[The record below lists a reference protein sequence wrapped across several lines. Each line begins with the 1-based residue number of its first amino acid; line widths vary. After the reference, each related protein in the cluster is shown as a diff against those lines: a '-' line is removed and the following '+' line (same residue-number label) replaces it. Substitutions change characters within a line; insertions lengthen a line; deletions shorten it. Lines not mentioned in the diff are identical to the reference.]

1 MPSGA
6 KARARANIA
15 AIDVL
20 ARLRQAGRLATV
32 AEQRSLAA
40 WSGWGAIPGV
50 FDRRDESFTAERDQ
64 VRELLTREQYDHA
77 QASVL
82 NAHYTDPALAQTIWQ
97 ALQRAGFTGGRV
109 LEPGCGSGT
118 FIGQAPDSA
127 VMVGVENDDITAA
140 VAAALYPSAQV
151 RHEGFETTRVP
162 EDSFVATVGNV
173 PFGKFAVH
181 DPAHNPQRHTIHNH
195 FIIKALALTAPGG
208 YVAVL
213 TSRYTMDAMEDGAR
227 RDMADRADLV
237 AAVRLPSK
245 AFSRVA
251 GTDVVTDLLVL
262 RRRTEPLAA
271 GERPLWIDTA
281 KMALDD
287 GDDSATPVRI
297 NAYFLEHPEN
307 ILGTPAFGRGIN
319 GSPQLIVHGPVG
331 DELAARMGARLN
343 ILIDDAVARGA
354 GLTATAADLT
364 VVDPKSFNAG
374 LLTAADRG
382 PDTPLYT
389 LRYNESTK
397 SIEYRTKHSWV
408 PKKTAKTQIAETRRL
423 IELRDAANSLIES
436 ESTGRP
442 VSERNALRGHLNHLY
457 DTYVAKYGP
466 VNRFTWV
473 IPKDITQ
480 EKHDEAMAKREAKWR
495 AKEGEDGRPYRGP
508 VPQRLLDEWDFKSW
522 KAAEPYK
529 VRRHLDGGMRYDP
542 GWGVVSALEKFEEA
556 TGQAYKATI
565 FSTDQLT
572 AAREVTSAASPEE
585 ALALSMDRL
594 QRVDLELVGELLDVD
609 EDTARDLLGDLV
621 WPSVHDADE
630 LIPASVA
637 LSGNVRDKLAAA
649 EKAAAT
655 NPIYRDYVRALRA
668 VMPEDRTA
676 EQIRVRPGVPWIAPV
691 MVAQFVR
698 ETFGVRSVT
707 VDHVSGSWTVD
718 VPKDKRGGRLMTETW
733 GMDHTGCDAVSL
745 LEAVCNSRSVS
756 VTEKGVLDEKAT
768 FAAQAKAT
776 KISEEFARW
785 AFADEAR
792 RDKLVAEYNRRFNSL
807 RAPRYDGTHLRL
819 PGLSDTFTP
828 HPYQRDAVA
837 RIISEP
843 TVLLDHV
850 VGAGKTGSMVMGAYE
865 LKRLGLVKQPW
876 IVVPNSIVEQVGR
889 EAKQWYPA
897 ANVLVG
903 SGTTTAEGRRRF
915 IAQTAASDWDM
926 VIVPESGFTAIGV
939 SDTLRADFI
948 ADQVSTLRQQL
959 EGAQAPRTKKAIEK
973 ALKNSQ
979 ERLEKMTAQDRK
991 DTGLQ
996 FENSGADYL
1005 FVDEAHYYKN
1015 LQRISN
1021 IDELNCSDGS
1031 DRATDLALK
1040 LRILRDRRRDEG
1052 LAAGIPRHRIVERVA
1067 CFATGTPIAN
1077 SLGELWVMQT
1087 FLRPDLLEAAG
1098 VSELG
1103 DWGATFTAS
1112 NTSVEMNATG
1122 TKLRPVTKVGKFTNL
1137 PELLAL
1143 SAAFSDVVTRDQV
1156 PVKLP
1161 TLAGG
1166 QRQVVALKPSIEVVD
1181 FIADLGFRAEHLD
1194 AKNPRRD
1201 NILKIASDGRNVSLD
1216 PRMAGLDA
1224 PEHTRA
1230 AAVADRIMD
1239 VRRRH
1244 ADKIYIDPLSGEPMA
1259 KPGCFQLAFCDRGT
1273 PKDGGGF
1280 NMYQAIKDELVARGV
1295 PAAEVRFVH
1304 EARKPSEIT
1313 ILREQCING
1322 DVSVL
1327 IGSTEKMGTG
1337 WNVQARLA
1345 HLMHVDV
1352 PWRPADLEQ
1361 REGRILRQG
1370 NQNDEVE
1377 ISSFVTESSY
1387 DTVMWQKVEAK
1398 TLFVEQVRRNEV
1410 SDLEIEDL
1418 SGGDLGAAAAEAKA
1432 LSTGDPRYLRQVQL
1446 DDEVRRLQALERA
1459 HHEATRRRDWV
1470 VSTHERTIPIK
1481 QRNLDSLIPVAERA
1495 AAAQSTPSIAI
1506 DGQRYSD
1513 RSVLAERLAAACRKA
1528 FAAGRDKGASEYMP
1542 LGATVDGVDV
1552 LAARDLTNDRLL
1564 LRLAVP
1570 SRVSD
1575 IKRDDLMATAGDQ
1588 SGAKARGLLTRL
1600 DNMYADLPH
1609 HRATLA
1615 AELVR
1620 DQDELDDLLE
1630 HPPGPFDQVAELTD
1644 RQAEL
1649 ASLTL
1654 ELRLAS
1660 ESAEAVAAR
1669 EAAAERMNERG
1680 REPGWTLLLNP
1691 TPYLLEES
1699 GFLDAESLRDAV
1711 RQQERENALAY
1722 AEKQAAAA
1730 PPWIDLAA
1738 ARDEVENL
1746 AAAGVRSPAA
1756 MYGALPAGS
1765 GDGRQRAA
1773 AAAVADSA
1781 QAVHCLQLGTGAD
1794 KAGVVA
1800 ALAAAAHNSKAT
1812 AVLVPCSAESV
1823 NWAADQRLSLSR
1835 VTGADMDAQI
1845 ADDEWAPSQGALV
1858 ILDDADRL
1866 SPQTLRGAM
1875 AAAGET
1881 NSKLVMITGAMSE
1894 PTPGRALVAVLQENL
1909 PWAQALGERV
1919 QAAART
1925 ALSSAADSIGLAPD
1939 GPQAAQITEIL
1950 SERDSLITEYT
1961 RLHSGT
1967 WRSANRDDGRD
1978 YGIEL

>member
-32 AEQRSLAA
+32 AEQRTLAA
-40 WSGWGAIPGV
+40 WSGWGAIPAV
-50 FDRRDESFTAERDQ
+50 FDRRDDSFTAEREQ
-64 VRELLTREQYDHA
+64 VRELLTRDQYDHA

-82 NAHYTDPALAQTIWQ
+82 NAHYTDPALAQTIWN
-97 ALQRAGFTGGRV
+97 ALQRAGFSGGRV

-140 VAAALYPSAQV
+140 VAAALYPSAQI

-237 AAVRLPSK
+237 AAVRLPAK

-262 RRRTEPLAA
+262 RRRTEPLPA
-271 GERPLWIDTA
+271 GERPLWVDTA
-281 KMALDD
+281 KTAIDD

-307 ILGTPAFGRGIN
+307 ILGTTALGRGIN
-319 GSPQLIVHGPVG
+319 GSPQLTVQGPVG
-331 DELAARMGARLN
+331 DELAARMGERLN
-343 ILIDDAVARGA
+343 ILIDNAVARGA
-354 GLTATAADLT
+354 GLTATGADLT

-374 LLTAADRG
+374 LVTAADRG

-389 LRYNESTK
+389 LRYNEATK
-397 SIEYRTKHSWV
+397 SIEYRTKHSWE
-408 PKKTAKTQIAETRRL
+408 PHKTPKTQIAETRRL

-466 VNRFTWV
+466 INRFSWV
-473 IPKDITQ
+473 VPKDITQ
-480 EKHDEAMAKREAKWR
+480 EKHDEAMAKREANWR
-495 AKEGEDGRPYRGP
+495 AKEGENGQPYRGP
-508 VPQRLLDEWDFKSW
+508 VPQRLLDEWDIKSW
-522 KAAEPYK
+522 KSAEPYK

-542 GWGVVSALEKFEEA
+542 GWGVVSALEKFEET

-594 QRVDLELVGELLDVD
+594 QRVDLELIGDLLAVD
-609 EDTARDLLGDLV
+609 EDTARELLGDLV
-621 WPSVHDADE
+621 WPSVHDPDE
-630 LIPASVA
+630 LIPATVA
-637 LSGNVRDKLAAA
+637 LSGNVREKLAAA
-649 EKAAAT
+649 EKASAT
-655 NPIYRDYVRALRA
+655 NPIYRDYARALRS

-676 EQIRVRPGVPWIAPV
+676 EQIRVRPGVPWIAPA

-698 ETFGVRSVT
+698 ETFGARSVT

-733 GMDHTGCDAVSL
+733 GMEHTGCDAVSL

-785 AFADEAR
+785 AFADQTR
-792 RDKLVAEYNRRFNSL
+792 RDTLVAEYNRRFNSL

-876 IVVPNSIVEQVGR
+876 IVVPNTIVEQVGR

-897 ANVLVG
+897 ANVLIG

-915 IAQTAASDWDM
+915 IAQTATSDWDM

-939 SDTLRADFI
+939 SDTLRTDFI
-948 ADQVSTLRQQL
+948 ADQVATLRQQL
-959 EGAQAPRTKKAIEK
+959 DGAEAARTKKAIER
-973 ALKNSQ
+973 ALKSAQ

-1005 FVDEAHYYKN
+1005 FIDEAHYYKN
-1015 LQRISN
+1015 LHRVSN
-1021 IDELNCSDGS
+1021 IEELNCSDGS

-1112 NTSVEMNATG
+1112 NTTVEMNATG

-1161 TLAGG
+1161 TLVGG

-1181 FIADLGFRAEHLD
+1181 FIADLGYRAEHLD

-1201 NILKIASDGRNVSLD
+1201 NILKIANDGRNVSLD

-1273 PKDGGGF
+1273 PKDGRGF

-1295 PAAEVRFVH
+1295 PAGEVRFVH
-1304 EARKPSEIT
+1304 EARKPSDIT

-1459 HHEATRRRDWV
+1459 HHEASRRRDWV

-1481 QRNLDSLIPVAERA
+1481 QRNLDSLMPVAERA
-1495 AAAQSTPSIAI
+1495 AGAQSAPSIAI
-1506 DGQRYSD
+1506 GGQRYSD
-1513 RSVLAERLAAACRKA
+1513 RAVLAERLAAVCRQA
-1528 FAAGRDKGASEYMP
+1528 FTAGRDKGASEYMA

-1570 SRVSD
+1570 SRISD
-1575 IKRDDLMATAGDQ
+1575 VKRDDLMATAGDQ

-1600 DNMYADLPH
+1600 ENMYADLPH
-1609 HRATLA
+1609 HRASLA
-1615 AELVR
+1615 AELLR
-1620 DQDELDDLLE
+1620 DQDELADLLE

-1649 ASLTL
+1649 AALTL

-1669 EAAAERMNERG
+1669 EAAAERMKERG
-1680 REPGWTLLLNP
+1680 REPGWTLMLNP
-1691 TPYLLEES
+1691 TPYVLEEA

-1711 RQQERENALAY
+1711 RHQERENALAY
-1722 AEKQAAAA
+1722 AEKQVAAA
-1730 PPWIDLAA
+1730 PPWIDLAT
-1738 ARDEVENL
+1738 ARDEVEIL
-1746 AAAGVRSPAA
+1746 SAAGVRSPAA
-1756 MYGALPAGS
+1756 MYGAVPAGNL
-1765 GDGRQRAA
+1765 DDQHRV
-1773 AAAVADSA
+1773 AAAVVADSP
-1781 QAVHCLQLGTGAD
+1781 QAVQCLHLGAEAD

-1800 ALAAAAHNSKAT
+1800 ALAAAAQTSQARPI
-1812 AVLVPCSAESV
+1812 LVPCSAESV
-1823 NWAADQRLSLSR
+1823 NWVVNHGLSVSR
-1835 VTGADMDAQI
+1835 VSSAQFDAEVADEQ
-1845 ADDEWAPSQGALV
+1845 WAPPRGALV
-1858 ILDDADRL
+1858 ILDDADQV

-1909 PWAQALGERV
+1909 PWAQALGQPGQSEE
-1919 QAAART
+1919 RT
-1925 ALSSAADSIGLAPD
+1925 ALSTAAATIAAAPD
-1939 GPQAAQITEIL
+1939 GLQAAPISEIL
-1950 SERDSLITEYT
+1950 GRRDSLIAGYT

-1967 WRSANRDDGRD
+1967 WRSANRNDGRD

>member
-118 FIGQAPDSA
+118 FMGQAPDSA

-307 ILGTPAFGRGIN
+307 ILGTPALGRGIN

-676 EQIRVRPGVPWIAPV
+676 EQIRVRPGVPWIAPA

-745 LEAVCNSRSVS
+745 LGRVQFAQCLGHGEGRSRREGNV
-756 VTEKGVLDEKAT
+756 
-768 FAAQAKAT
+768 
-776 KISEEFARW
+776 R
-785 AFADEAR
+785 
-792 RDKLVAEYNRRFNSL
+792 
-807 RAPRYDGTHLRL
+807 
-819 PGLSDTFTP
+819 
-828 HPYQRDAVA
+828 
-837 RIISEP
+837 
-843 TVLLDHV
+843 
-850 VGAGKTGSMVMGAYE
+850 GAG
-865 LKRLGLVKQPW
+865 
-876 IVVPNSIVEQVGR
+876 
-889 EAKQWYPA
+889 
-897 ANVLVG
+897 
-903 SGTTTAEGRRRF
+903 
-915 IAQTAASDWDM
+915 
-926 VIVPESGFTAIGV
+926 ESHQ
-939 SDTLRADFI
+939 DF
-948 ADQVSTLRQQL
+948 R
-959 EGAQAPRTKKAIEK
+959 
-973 ALKNSQ
+973 
-979 ERLEKMTAQDRK
+979 
-991 DTGLQ
+991 
-996 FENSGADYL
+996 
-1005 FVDEAHYYKN
+1005 
-1015 LQRISN
+1015 
-1021 IDELNCSDGS
+1021 
-1031 DRATDLALK
+1031 
-1040 LRILRDRRRDEG
+1040 
-1052 LAAGIPRHRIVERVA
+1052 GI
-1067 CFATGTPIAN
+1067 
-1077 SLGELWVMQT
+1077 
-1087 FLRPDLLEAAG
+1087 
-1098 VSELG
+1098 
-1103 DWGATFTAS
+1103 
-1112 NTSVEMNATG
+1112 
-1122 TKLRPVTKVGKFTNL
+1122 RPV
-1137 PELLAL
+1137 
-1143 SAAFSDVVTRDQV
+1143 
-1156 PVKLP
+1156 
-1161 TLAGG
+1161 
-1166 QRQVVALKPSIEVVD
+1166 
-1181 FIADLGFRAEHLD
+1181 
-1194 AKNPRRD
+1194 
-1201 NILKIASDGRNVSLD
+1201 
-1216 PRMAGLDA
+1216 GL
-1224 PEHTRA
+1224 
-1230 AAVADRIMD
+1230 
-1239 VRRRH
+1239 
-1244 ADKIYIDPLSGEPMA
+1244 
-1259 KPGCFQLAFCDRGT
+1259 
-1273 PKDGGGF
+1273 
-1280 NMYQAIKDELVARGV
+1280 
-1295 PAAEVRFVH
+1295 
-1304 EARKPSEIT
+1304 
-1313 ILREQCING
+1313 
-1322 DVSVL
+1322 
-1327 IGSTEKMGTG
+1327 
-1337 WNVQARLA
+1337 
-1345 HLMHVDV
+1345 
-1352 PWRPADLEQ
+1352 
-1361 REGRILRQG
+1361 
-1370 NQNDEVE
+1370 
-1377 ISSFVTESSY
+1377 
-1387 DTVMWQKVEAK
+1387 
-1398 TLFVEQVRRNEV
+1398 
-1410 SDLEIEDL
+1410 
-1418 SGGDLGAAAAEAKA
+1418 
-1432 LSTGDPRYLRQVQL
+1432 
-1446 DDEVRRLQALERA
+1446 
-1459 HHEATRRRDWV
+1459 
-1470 VSTHERTIPIK
+1470 
-1481 QRNLDSLIPVAERA
+1481 
-1495 AAAQSTPSIAI
+1495 
-1506 DGQRYSD
+1506 
-1513 RSVLAERLAAACRKA
+1513 CR
-1528 FAAGRDKGASEYMP
+1528 
-1542 LGATVDGVDV
+1542 
-1552 LAARDLTNDRLL
+1552 
-1564 LRLAVP
+1564 
-1570 SRVSD
+1570 
-1575 IKRDDLMATAGDQ
+1575 
-1588 SGAKARGLLTRL
+1588 
-1600 DNMYADLPH
+1600 
-1609 HRATLA
+1609 
-1615 AELVR
+1615 
-1620 DQDELDDLLE
+1620 
-1630 HPPGPFDQVAELTD
+1630 
-1644 RQAEL
+1644 
-1649 ASLTL
+1649 
-1654 ELRLAS
+1654 
-1660 ESAEAVAAR
+1660 
-1669 EAAAERMNERG
+1669 
-1680 REPGWTLLLNP
+1680 
-1691 TPYLLEES
+1691 
-1699 GFLDAESLRDAV
+1699 
-1711 RQQERENALAY
+1711 
-1722 AEKQAAAA
+1722 
-1730 PPWIDLAA
+1730 
-1738 ARDEVENL
+1738 
-1746 AAAGVRSPAA
+1746 
-1756 MYGALPAGS
+1756 
-1765 GDGRQRAA
+1765 
-1773 AAAVADSA
+1773 
-1781 QAVHCLQLGTGAD
+1781 
-1794 KAGVVA
+1794 
-1800 ALAAAAHNSKAT
+1800 
-1812 AVLVPCSAESV
+1812 
-1823 NWAADQRLSLSR
+1823 
-1835 VTGADMDAQI
+1835 
-1845 ADDEWAPSQGALV
+1845 
-1858 ILDDADRL
+1858 
-1866 SPQTLRGAM
+1866 
-1875 AAAGET
+1875 
-1881 NSKLVMITGAMSE
+1881 
-1894 PTPGRALVAVLQENL
+1894 
-1909 PWAQALGERV
+1909 
-1919 QAAART
+1919 
-1925 ALSSAADSIGLAPD
+1925 
-1939 GPQAAQITEIL
+1939 
-1950 SERDSLITEYT
+1950 
-1961 RLHSGT
+1961 
-1967 WRSANRDDGRD
+1967 
-1978 YGIEL
+1978 